1 MIFVEATMPQ
11 VRKRLVTLADDAQL
25 IEAAKLLREAGT
37 DIVVVCDRDGMLA
50 GVITKTDV
58 VAQIS
63 HCQGGSCRTAAS
75 SVMNRDVVTCQPGD
89 HMDIVWA
96 EMKARSIKNL
106 PVIDVDSRPVGVFNA
121 RDALQALM
129 QEVENEESLLRD
141 YVQCVGYH

>member
-11 VRKRLVTLADDAQL
+11 ARKRLVTLADNAQL
-25 IEAAKLLREAGT
+25 IEAAKLLRDAGT
-37 DIVVVCDRDGMLA
+37 DIVIVCDRDGMLA

-75 SVMNRDVVTCQPGD
+75 SVMNCDVVTCKPGD

-96 EMKARSIKNL
+96 GMKERGIKNL
-106 PVIDVDSRPVGVFNA
+106 PVVDENSRPVGVLNA

-129 QEVENEESLLRD
+129 QEVQDEESLLRD

>member
-1 MIFVEATMPQ
+1 MIFVEATMPLA
-11 VRKRLVTLADDAQL
+11 RKRLVTLADDAPL
-25 IEAAKLLREAGT
+25 IEAARLLRDAGT
-37 DIVVVCDRDGMLA
+37 DIVVVCDRDGVLA

-75 SVMNRDVVTCQPGD
+75 SVMSHDVMTCKPGD

-96 EMKARSIKNL
+96 GMKERSIKNL
-106 PVIDVDSRPVGVFNA
+106 PVIDADSRPVGVLNA